1 MNIIEK
7 ENLNK
12 AKIVS
17 ECYNNIDDIYDDLNA
32 KIELIKYLE
41 CDNSVLSYS
50 LSLYASDVQI
60 LLKALQLKNKDL

>member
-1 MNIIEK
+1 MNVIEE

-17 ECYNNIDDIYDDLNA
+17 KCYNDKNDIFDDLNA

-41 CDNSVLSYS
+41 CDNPLLSYS
-50 LSLYASDVQI
+50 LSLYASDIQI
-60 LLKALQLKNKDL
+60 LLKAIQLKD